1 MLKPK
6 NIRRKAEISKILAK
20 HGFGL
25 IVDFAGLGKFV
36 PFHWGLFGHRK
47 RDIPYTAPEHLRMVF
62 EELGPTFIKL
72 GQILS
77 TRPDL
82 LPEEYTSELT
92 KLQDRIPPCPSDEI
106 KAVIEEEL
114 GKTIGELFKS
124 FEEVPL
130 ASASI
135 GQVHRAVLK
144 DGTPVVVK
152 VQKPGVERRIRE
164 DLEILEE
171 VVQRLKD
178 HWEPARKW
186 DLEGLLEEFSYTI
199 RNELDY
205 IREGRNAETFRKN
218 FQKDVNL
225 YVPEV
230 FWEYTTQK
238 VLVMEEI
245 KGVKISDRGG
255 IRQMGL
261 DPSEIAKRGAEIYM
275 HMFFRDGFFH
285 GDPHPGN
292 FIILQDGRIAL
303 LDFGMVGVMDDLMRM
318 NFIQLMYGIVKG
330 DMSLVM
336 DALRDLG
343 IQGDPRKETML
354 RKELELL
361 FSYYLLQPVSELRL
375 SKVVNETF
383 RIVHRYNISLPSDL
397 FLLMKTIGMAEG
409 LLSSLDPGFRMI
421 TVIEPY
427 IKRSRR
433 FMLSTKFL
441 KAQAE
446 KNLILLTKML
456 IESTERTK
464 RFIRLLEAGKVEF
477 SIKYEGESRLIKDMR
492 RDINR
497 LSLSLIL
504 VGLIVSMA
512 LIVSAY
518 KPDFFR
524 AEFFLMMTGVLS
536 LIFAGSI
543 LLKILRQG
551 S

>member
-1 MLKPK
+1 MFRPK
-6 NIRRKAEISKILAK
+6 NIRRKAEIAKVLAK

-25 IVDFAGLGKFV
+25 IVDLAGLGRFV
-36 PFHWGLFGHRK
+36 PFHWGILGHKRK
-47 RDIPYTAPEHLRMVF
+47 EVPYTAPEHLRMIF

-82 LPEEYTSELT
+82 LPEEYTSELM
-92 KLQDRIPPCPSDEI
+92 KLQDRIPPCPASQIRD
-106 KAVIEEEL
+106 VIEEQL
-114 GKTIGELFKS
+114 GCRVSDIFSK
-124 FEEVPL
+124 FEDAPL

-144 DGTPVVVK
+144 NGREVVVK
-152 VQKPGVERRIRE
+152 VQKPGVEKRIKE

-171 VVQRLKD
+171 VIDRLKD
-178 HWEPARKW
+178 HWEPAKRW
-186 DLEGLLEEFSYTI
+186 NLDGLLEEFSYTI

-218 FQKDVNL
+218 FQRDDSL

-230 FWEYTTQK
+230 LWEYTRQK
-238 VLVMEEI
+238 VLVMEEV
-245 KGVKISDRGG
+245 KGVKISEIKSMKGL
-255 IRQMGL
+255 GL
-261 DPSEIAKRGAEIYM
+261 DPSLIARKGAEIYM

-292 FIILQDGRIAL
+292 FVILPDGRIAL

-343 IQGDPRKETML
+343 IQGDPKKETML

-361 FSYYLLQPVSELRL
+361 FSYYLLQPVNELRL
-375 SKVVNETF
+375 SRIVNETF
-383 RIVHRYNISLPSDL
+383 RVIHRYNISLPSDL

-409 LLSSLDPGFRMI
+409 LLSSLDPDFRMI
-421 TVIEPY
+421 TVVEPY
-427 IKRSRR
+427 IRRSRR
-433 FMLSTKFL
+433 LMLSTKFL

-456 IESTERTK
+456 IESTEKTK

-477 SIKYEGESRLIKDMR
+477 SVRYGGEARFVEDMK

-497 LSLSLIL
+497 LSLSILL
-504 VGLIVSMA
+504 VGLMITLGLV
-512 LIVSAY
+512 VSAY
-518 KPDFFR
+518 KPEFFR
-524 AEFFLMMTGVLS
+524 AESF
-536 LIFAGSI
+536 LIFAGII
-543 LLKILRQG
+543 LILFAGGILFKIFREG
-551 S
+551 T

>member
-1 MLKPK
+1 MFRPK
-6 NIRRKAEISKILAK
+6 NIRRKAEIAKVLAQ

-25 IVDFAGLGKFV
+25 IVDLAGLGRFV
-36 PFHWGLFGHRK
+36 PFHWGILGHKRK
-47 RDIPYTAPEHLRMVF
+47 EVPYTAPEHLRMIF

-82 LPEEYTSELT
+82 LPEEYTSELM
-92 KLQDRIPPCPSDEI
+92 KLQDRIPPCPASQIRD
-106 KAVIEEEL
+106 VIEEQL
-114 GKTIGELFKS
+114 GCRVSDIFSK
-124 FEEVPL
+124 FEDAPL

-144 DGTPVVVK
+144 NGREVVVK
-152 VQKPGVERRIRE
+152 VQKPGVEKRIKE

-171 VVQRLKD
+171 VIDRLKD
-178 HWEPARKW
+178 HWEPAKRW
-186 DLEGLLEEFSYTI
+186 NLDGLLEEFSYTI

-218 FQKDVNL
+218 FQRDDSL

-230 FWEYTTQK
+230 LWEYTRQK
-238 VLVMEEI
+238 VLVMEEV
-245 KGVKISDRGG
+245 KGVKISEIKSMKGL
-255 IRQMGL
+255 GL
-261 DPSEIAKRGAEIYM
+261 DPSLIARKGAEIYM

-292 FIILQDGRIAL
+292 FVILPDGRIAL

-343 IQGDPRKETML
+343 IQGDPKKETML

-361 FSYYLLQPVSELRL
+361 FSYYLLQPVNELRL
-375 SKVVNETF
+375 SRIVNETF
-383 RIVHRYNISLPSDL
+383 RVIHRYNISLPSDL

-409 LLSSLDPGFRMI
+409 LLSSLDPDFRMI
-421 TVIEPY
+421 TVVEPY
-427 IKRSRR
+427 IRRSRR
-433 FMLSTKFL
+433 LMLSTKFL

-456 IESTERTK
+456 IESTEKTK

-477 SIKYEGESRLIKDMR
+477 SVRYEGEARFVEDMK

-497 LSLSLIL
+497 LSLSILL
-504 VGLIVSMA
+504 VGLMITLGLV
-512 LIVSAY
+512 VSAY
-518 KPDFFR
+518 KPEFFR
-524 AEFFLMMTGVLS
+524 AESF
-536 LIFAGSI
+536 LIFAGII
-543 LLKILRQG
+543 LILFAGGILFKIFREG
-551 S
+551 T

>member
-1 MLKPK
+1 MFKPR

-25 IVDFAGLGKFV
+25 IVDFAGLGKFI

-82 LPEEYTSELT
+82 LPEEYTYELT
-92 KLQDRIPPCPSDEI
+92 KLQDRIPPCPADEI

-114 GKTIGELFKS
+114 GRQIGEIFRS
-124 FEEVPL
+124 FEETPL

-152 VQKPGVERRIRE
+152 VQKPGVEKRIRE

-178 HWEPARKW
+178 HWEPAKKW
-186 DLEGLLEEFSYTI
+186 NLEGLLEEFSYTL

-218 FQKDVNL
+218 FLKDKNL
-225 YVPEV
+225 YIPEV
-230 FWEYTTQK
+230 FWDYTTQK

-245 KGVKISDRGG
+245 KGVKISDIEG
-255 IRQMGL
+255 IRSYGL
-261 DPSEIAKRGAEIYM
+261 DPSEIARKGAEIYM

-292 FIILQDGRIAL
+292 FIILADGRIAL

-318 NFIQLMYGIVKG
+318 NFVQLMYGIVKG

-343 IQGDPRKETML
+343 IQGDPKKETML

-433 FMLSTKFL
+433 LMLSTKFL
-441 KAQAE
+441 RAQAE

-477 SIKYEGESRLIKDMR
+477 SIKYEGESRIIKDMR

-497 LSLSLIL
+497 LSLSILL
-504 VGLIVSMA
+504 VGLMVAMA

-518 KPDFFR
+518 KP
-524 AEFFLMMTGVLS
+524 EFFKAESFLILSGILS
-536 LIFAGSI
+536 LLFAGGI
-543 LLKILRQG
+543 LFKIIREG
-551 S
+551 T

>member
-1 MLKPK
+1 MFRPK
-6 NIRRKAEISKILAK
+6 NIRRKAEIAKVLAK

-25 IVDFAGLGKFV
+25 IVDLAGLGRFV
-36 PFHWGLFGHRK
+36 PFHWGILGHKRK
-47 RDIPYTAPEHLRMVF
+47 EVPYTAPEHLRMIF

-82 LPEEYTSELT
+82 LPEEYTSELM
-92 KLQDRIPPCPSDEI
+92 KLQDRIPPCPASQIRD
-106 KAVIEEEL
+106 VIEEQL
-114 GKTIGELFKS
+114 GCRVSDIFSK
-124 FEEVPL
+124 FEDAPL

-144 DGTPVVVK
+144 NGREVVVK
-152 VQKPGVERRIRE
+152 VQKPGVEKRIKE

-171 VVQRLKD
+171 VIDRLKD
-178 HWEPARKW
+178 HWEPAKRW
-186 DLEGLLEEFSYTI
+186 NLDGLLEEFSYTI

-218 FQKDVNL
+218 FQRDDSL

-230 FWEYTTQK
+230 LWEYTRQK
-238 VLVMEEI
+238 VLVMEEV
-245 KGVKISDRGG
+245 KGVRISEIKSMKGL
-255 IRQMGL
+255 GL
-261 DPSEIAKRGAEIYM
+261 DPSLIARKGAEIYM

-292 FIILQDGRIAL
+292 FVILPDGRIAL

-343 IQGDPRKETML
+343 IQGDPKKETML

-361 FSYYLLQPVSELRL
+361 FSYYLLQPVNELRL
-375 SKVVNETF
+375 SRIVNETF
-383 RIVHRYNISLPSDL
+383 RVIHRYNISLPSDL

-409 LLSSLDPGFRMI
+409 LLSSLDPDFRMI
-421 TVIEPY
+421 TVVEPY
-427 IKRSRR
+427 IRRSRR
-433 FMLSTKFL
+433 LMLSTKFL

-456 IESTERTK
+456 IESTEKTK

-477 SIKYEGESRLIKDMR
+477 SVRYGGEARFVEDMK

-497 LSLSLIL
+497 LSLSILL
-504 VGLIVSMA
+504 VGLMITLGLV
-512 LIVSAY
+512 VSAY
-518 KPDFFR
+518 KPEFFR
-524 AEFFLMMTGVLS
+524 AESF
-536 LIFAGSI
+536 LIFAGII
-543 LLKILRQG
+543 LILFASGILFKIFREG
-551 S
+551 T

>member
-1 MLKPK
+1 MFGPK
-6 NIRRKAEISKILAK
+6 NIRRKAEIAKVLAK

-25 IVDFAGLGKFV
+25 IVDLAGLGRFV
-36 PFHWGLFGHRK
+36 PFHWGILGHKRK
-47 RDIPYTAPEHLRMVF
+47 EVPYTAPEHLRMVF

-82 LPEEYTSELT
+82 LPEEYTSELM
-92 KLQDRIPPCPSDEI
+92 KLQDRIPPCPGSQIRE
-106 KAVIEEEL
+106 VIEDQL
-114 GKTIGELFKS
+114 GCRIGDIFSK
-124 FEEVPL
+124 FEDAPL

-144 DGTPVVVK
+144 DGREVVVK
-152 VQKPGVERRIRE
+152 VQKPGVEKRIKE

-171 VVQRLKD
+171 VIDRLRD
-178 HWEPARKW
+178 HWEPAKRW
-186 DLEGLLEEFSYTI
+186 NIDGLLEEFSYTI

-218 FQKDVNL
+218 FQRDDSL

-230 FWEYTTQK
+230 FWEYTRQK
-238 VLVMEEI
+238 VLVMEEV
-245 KGVKISDRGG
+245 KGVKISEIKG
-255 IRQMGL
+255 IKGLGL
-261 DPSEIAKRGAEIYM
+261 DPSLIARKGAEIYM

-292 FIILQDGRIAL
+292 FIILPDGRIAL

-343 IQGDPRKETML
+343 IHGDPKKETML

-361 FSYYLLQPVSELRL
+361 FSYYLLQPVNELRL
-375 SKVVNETF
+375 SRIVNETF
-383 RIVHRYNISLPSDL
+383 RVIHRYNISLPSDL

-409 LLSSLDPGFRMI
+409 LLSSLDPDFRMI
-421 TVIEPY
+421 TVVEPY

-433 FMLSTKFL
+433 LMLSTKFL

-477 SIKYEGESRLIKDMR
+477 SVRYEGEARFIGDMR

-497 LSLSLIL
+497 LSLSILL
-504 VGLIVSMA
+504 VGLMVTVG
-512 LIVSAY
+512 LVVSAY
-518 KPDFFR
+518 KP
-524 AEFFLMMTGVLS
+524 EFFKAES
-536 LIFAGSI
+536 FLIFAGITLI
-543 LLKILRQG
+543 LLAGGILFKIFREG
-551 S
+551 T

>member
-25 IVDFAGLGKFV
+25 IVEFAGLGKFV

-62 EELGPTFIKL
+62 EDLGPTFIKL

-82 LPEEYTSELT
+82 LPEEYTSELA
-92 KLQDRIPPCPSDEI
+92 KLQDRIPPCPADEI
-106 KAVIEEEL
+106 KAVVEKEL
-114 GKTIGELFKS
+114 GKKIGEIFQS
-124 FEEVPL
+124 FEDIPL

-144 DGTPVVVK
+144 DGTSVVVK
-152 VQKPGVERRIRE
+152 VQKPGVEKRIRE

-171 VVQRLKD
+171 VVQKLKD
-178 HWEPARKW
+178 HWEPAQKW
-186 DLEGLLEEFSYTI
+186 NLEGLLEEFSYTI

-225 YVPEV
+225 YIPEI

-245 KGVKISDRGG
+245 RGVKISDRER
-255 IRQMGL
+255 ISQMGL
-261 DPSEIAKRGAEIYM
+261 NPAEIAKKGSEIYM

-292 FIILQDGRIAL
+292 FIILPEGRIAL

-433 FMLSTKFL
+433 LMLSTKFL

-497 LSLSLIL
+497 LSLSIFI
-504 VGLIVSMA
+504 VGLVVAMA

-524 AEFFLMMTGVLS
+524 AESFLILTGVLS
-536 LIFAGSI
+536 LLFAGGI
-543 LLKILRQG
+543 LWKILREG
-551 S
+551 A